1 MGLLDHSTNNILI
14 DAVLT
19 DVGRKAIAD
28 GDFNI
33 AQYAFFDDE
42 IDYTIIKKYGKTIGR
57 EKIEKNTPIFEASTS
72 ANTGMKHQLLT
83 LEGNEFNQNSQIAQ
97 TPQDFFFL
105 EASPGSL
112 GSKINIVD
120 GNPEAITINIT
131 LNKKTGTILNDYN
144 AVFRLEYDGRF
155 LEAVGSDTGEI
166 NVNNSFKKA
175 AEYNGGGSTQTNV
188 VSRLTVEVNRSEIYA
203 QYSAAYS
210 VNNEISVPIK
220 IIETN
225 TNISTTL
232 VVKVTV

>member
-19 DVGRKAIAD
+19 DAGRKAIAD
-28 GDFNI
+28 GNFSIQN
-33 AQYAFFDDE
+33 YAFFDDE

-105 EASPGSL
+105 EASFGNL
-112 GSKINIVD
+112 GDKIND
-120 GNPEAITINIT
+120 TSGAPEAIAINID
-131 LNKKTGTILNDYN
+131 LKKKTGTILNDYN
-144 AVFRLEYDGRF
+144 ANFRLEYDCRF
-155 LEAVGSDTGEI
+155 LQALQSTTGELT
-166 NVNNSFKKA
+166 VNNSFIKA
-175 AEYNGGGSTQTNV
+175 AEYSGNVSQQTNV
-188 VSRLTVEVNRSEIYA
+188 VSKLTVEVNRSEIYA

-210 VNNEISVPIK
+210 VNSEISVPLK

-225 TNISTTL
+225 TNISTTI
-232 VVKVTV
+232 VVKVAV

>member
-19 DVGRKAIAD
+19 DAGRKAIAD
-28 GDFNI
+28 GNFSI
-33 AQYAFFDDE
+33 AQFAFFDDE

-105 EASPGSL
+105 EASFGAL
-112 GSKINIVD
+112 GSKINVTS
-120 GNPEAITINIT
+120 GNPEAITIDIT
-131 LNKKTGTILNDYN
+131 LQKKTGTILNDYN
-144 AVFRLEYDGRF
+144 ANFRLEYDGRF
-155 LEAVGSDTGEI
+155 LQALGSSELTI
-166 NVNNSFKKA
+166 NNSFKKA
-175 AEYNGGGSTQTNV
+175 AEYPGGGSQQTNV

-210 VNNEISVPIK
+210 VNSEISVPIK

-225 TNISTTL
+225 TNISTTV
-232 VVKVTV
+232 VVKVAV